1 MSDFDNRGQ
10 VALWKNQSDNERA
23 PVLRGTLIAH
33 RNIREGEEI
42 EVALWKNP
50 SDNERAPV
58 LKGKASDKYEKPAE
72 AKPEPAPET
81 FDDLPF

>member
-72 AKPEPAPET
+72 AKPAPAND
-81 FDDLPF
+81 FDDMPF